1 MRSLFER
8 LEAARGPGTAVP
20 SEPSLAESVLASI
33 RQILNARQGCCQTR
47 QDLGLPDLTA
57 IAQESSETVP
67 AIERAV
73 KAQIE
78 RFEPRL
84 RQVSVRPSFEP
95 DSVGSLTFAIS
106 ALPVS
111 GSRRD
116 AVSFDALIDQDGQ
129 VHLR

>member
-1 MRSLFER
+1 M
-8 LEAARGPGTAVP
+8 
-20 SEPSLAESVLASI
+20 
-33 RQILNARQGCCQTR
+33 CCQTR

>member
-8 LEAARGPGTAVP
+8 LEAARGPGAAVP

-47 QDLGLPDLTA
+47 RDLGLPDLTA

-95 DSVGSLTFAIS
+95 DNVGSLTFAIS
-106 ALPVS
+106 AIPVS